1 MGGEFQRMINDQKA
15 SINQNPNKMAVQII
29 EVGDAYTVNGK
40 TVFENTDGLWESS
53 TELTNNE
60 KEVFMKHLNAQV
72 TSRAIDIEVN

>member
-29 EVGDAYTVNGK
+29 EDGEGYTVNDK

-60 KEVFMKHLNAQV
+60 KEVFMKHLNTKA
-72 TSRAIDIEVN
+72 TSRAKNIEVN